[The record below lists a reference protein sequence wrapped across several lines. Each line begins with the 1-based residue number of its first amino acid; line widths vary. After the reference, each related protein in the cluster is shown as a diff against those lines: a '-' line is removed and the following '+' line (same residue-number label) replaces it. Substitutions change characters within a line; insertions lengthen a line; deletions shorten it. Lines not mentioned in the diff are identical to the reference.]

1 MENRPAP
8 HTVSEEECLA
18 TFYRYA
24 SLKDKLIDQET
35 ELGDD
40 NTLDVTVES
49 HISALTI
56 RYIATDRPSSVVEAE
71 LHHFWRTAIQGA
83 RHWTP
88 ENRKHDTL
96 LRLILQARAKGTL
109 TRPLPS
115 VSGGQ
120 EALSS
125 DNRRDVVF
133 SDGSRLWSDLPF
145 LGTDLVQEW
154 LERFYQLDYADQND
168 QRVNLSSFVGRLL
181 SVGIYNGPATCLL
194 SLFRETLETERPLAS
209 DKEVSVNHLIH
220 ALAAFL
226 RYADSS
232 AISLSNGSEAPDVG
246 TLAQSVASLGEL
258 ARQSGTITVPGFSVE
273 RWKFWMSR
281 LQELANCGEESVATA
296 GTDCLDYVEAS
307 SSSIYGP
314 LGDYMLDTL

>member
-8 HTVSEEECLA
+8 HIVSEEECLA
-18 TFYRYA
+18 SFHNYA
-24 SLKDKLIDQET
+24 SLTDELIDQET

-56 RYIATDRPSSVVEAE
+56 RYIATDEPLSVVEAE

-83 RHWTP
+83 RHWKP

-96 LRLILQARAKGTL
+96 IRLILQARARGTL
-109 TRPLPS
+109 TRPLSS

-125 DNRRDVVF
+125 NNRRNVVF

-154 LERFYQLDYADQND
+154 LDRFSQLDYANHNN

-194 SLFRETLETERPLAS
+194 SLFRETLETDRPLKS
-209 DKEVSVNHLIH
+209 DEKVSVNHLIH

-226 RYADSS
+226 RYADNS
-232 AISLSNGSEAPDVG
+232 AISLSNGSEAPNVG
-246 TLAQSVASLGEL
+246 TLPQSAASLGEL
-258 ARQSGTITVPGFSVE
+258 ARQSGTINVPGFSVE

-281 LQELANCGEESVATA
+281 LEELANCGEESVATA
-296 GTDCLDYVEAS
+296 GADCLDYIEAS

-314 LGDYMLDTL
+314 LGDHILDAL